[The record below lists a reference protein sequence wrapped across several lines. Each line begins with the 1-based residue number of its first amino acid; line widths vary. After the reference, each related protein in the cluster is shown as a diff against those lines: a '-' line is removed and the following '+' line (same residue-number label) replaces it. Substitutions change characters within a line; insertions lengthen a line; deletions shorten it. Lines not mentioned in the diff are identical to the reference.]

1 MYPAKLIEYYE
12 NPRESLGK
20 SKGIGRA
27 YNHPQTYL
35 FVRNVT
41 HIMKVKDQHRETL
54 WKIWFFAVEKG
65 FLGVGPTG
73 LRLLWGWLK

>member
-54 WKIWFFAVEKG
+54 RKKKKRFFVVEKG
-65 FLGVGPTG
+65 ILGVGPTG
-73 LRLLWGWLK
+73 LRLL